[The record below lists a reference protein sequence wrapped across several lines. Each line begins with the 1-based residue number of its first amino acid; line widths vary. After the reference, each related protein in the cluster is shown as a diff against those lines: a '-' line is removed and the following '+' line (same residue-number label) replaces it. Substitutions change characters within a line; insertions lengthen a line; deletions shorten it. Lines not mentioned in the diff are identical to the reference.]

1 VRVRFPI
8 AMIVRL
14 ALRMV
19 VPVVVVD
26 VAVRV
31 PVLDAVRMGVNVR
44 MRVALVV
51 GFGLVGHDAK
61 FGPKMG
67 KAR

>member
-1 VRVRFPI
+1 VRHAVAVIVRF
-8 AMIVRL
+8 ALGMI
-14 ALRMV
+14 

-31 PVLDAVRMGVNVR
+31 AVLDAVGMGVDVR
-44 MRVALVV
+44 MSVALVV